1 MNEEK
6 RRKAPIFATIR
17 RALSMVIQSGNFGSL
32 MPNVV
37 WILCGAVTSIT
48 AILNKNFLNAAAE
61 VVKGNGKAFD
71 TAVFWLVIWAVVEI
85 GMMAMEMVSDCL
97 SGRMWMQL
105 EMFVEEKVLGQVSR
119 LKMRYLDD
127 REDQKKIRNVK
138 GNFSSKISNVTWA
151 VMRVLN
157 VTVTLITSIVVIA
170 SENWIIAVLVLV
182 TTIPSILISR
192 LRTEQEYYMGQT
204 QSFDGQMQRYLG
216 LVLSK
221 RKYVKEMRFYQLYDY
236 IGEKYDKTVFAML
249 KERMKVNRRFFG
261 FGLVSDVITFGAI
274 AVSLLLISVDI
285 FHGKAGIGSFVL
297 IYSTVQTL
305 QGALRSMFAD
315 MDRIGDNGRYLED
328 YEEVMSF
335 ETEEDGKDSAA
346 MDADAPLTVT
356 FDHVSFCYPGSDRE
370 VLKDVNLTIRPGEKI
385 AIVGE
390 NGSGK
395 STFVALLTGLY
406 EPTKGRI
413 LINGK
418 PLADVLR
425 YLRGRISVTTQE
437 FFHLEG
443 TVAENVRIG
452 DYGHPH
458 TDEEVRRV
466 LDQAGVL
473 ADIDA
478 YEQKEQ
484 TNLGNLYPGSV
495 DLSGGQWQ
503 KLAMARNLIKS
514 GAQLMILDEPTA
526 ALDPMAE
533 SKLYHDFTQL
543 TKDKG
548 VVLISHRLGATRL
561 ADRVLVF
568 DDGRIVEDG
577 SHKALLHEGTLYYQM
592 YQAQSQ
598 WYTA

>member
-1 MNEEK
+1 MNGEK
-6 RRKAPIFATIR
+6 RKKAPIFATVR
-17 RALSMVIQSGNFGSL
+17 RALSLVIQSGSMCALTLNTI
-32 MPNVV
+32 
-37 WILCGAVTSIT
+37 WILCGAATSIT
-48 AILNKNFLNAAAE
+48 AIFNKNVLNAAAE
-61 VVKGNGKAFD
+61 VIKGDGQAFH
-71 TAVFWLVIWAVVEI
+71 TAVFWLIIWAAVEI
-85 GMMAMEMVSDCL
+85 GKTLLDVVMDYFDT
-97 SGRMWMQL
+97 RMWMGL
-105 EMFVEEKVLGQVSR
+105 ELFVEEKVLGQVSR

-138 GNFSSKISNVTWA
+138 GNFSGKISVVTWS
-151 VMRVLN
+151 VIDLLN
-157 VTVTLITSIVVIA
+157 VAVRLITAVVVIA
-170 SENWIIAVLVLV
+170 NENWIISVLVLV

-192 LRTEQEYYMGQT
+192 LRTEQEYLMGQS

-236 IGEKYDKTVFAML
+236 IGEKYDKTVFSML

-261 FGLVSDVITFGAI
+261 FGLLSDLFTFGAI

-297 IYSTVQTL
+297 IYSTVQTM
-305 QGALRSMFAD
+305 QGALRQMFAD
-315 MDRIGDNGRYLED
+315 MDRVGDRGRYLED

-346 MDADAPLTVT
+346 MNADAPLTVT
-356 FDHVSFCYPGSDRE
+356 FDHVSFCYPGSERE
-370 VLKDVNLTIRPGEKI
+370 VLKDVSLTIRPGEKI

-413 LINGK
+413 LVNGK

-425 YLRGRISVTTQE
+425 YLRDHISVTTQE

-458 TDEEVRRV
+458 TDEEVRRA
-466 LDQAGVL
+466 LDEAGVL
-473 ADIDA
+473 SDIDA
-478 YEQKEQ
+478 YGQKEQ

-533 SKLYHDFTQL
+533 SRLYQDFSQL

-561 ADRVLVF
+561 ADRILVF
-568 DDGRIVEDG
+568 DDGRIVEEG
-577 SHKALLHEGTLYYQM
+577 SHKELLREGTLYEQM
-592 YQAQSQ
+592 YQAQAQ
-598 WYTA
+598 WYSA